1 MKWACV
7 LFTVKPPD
15 GAQRRS
21 YSRCPA
27 VSEVA
32 VTRRKAQDLPSQRL
46 RHSWQATSSG
56 SARRSPGQGPQPVA
70 RPVFAPHAA
79 VAALGAA
86 VACFP
91 GAMPVRLAPLLHR
104 TARLCANAHSIPRL
118 QPERITMSSNSQG
131 VPTLV
136 ITGAHPKLYNHD
148 LAPTAPEGRTWGV
161 FSLVAMWMSDVHSV
175 GGYTFAASLFFLGLT
190 GWQVLISMLVGIL
203 AVYFLINLIGRPS
216 LRYGIPY
223 PVVARISFGVMGAN
237 LAAVVRGIVGIV
249 WYGVQTYFAS
259 KAVQVLIVTLA
270 PASAQLTHNNIL
282 GLSTLAWFS
291 FLFMWFF
298 QLLIFMSG
306 MERIRRFID
315 FCGPMVYVVMFAL
328 AIWMLWQ
335 TGFSSLALQL
345 SPPAASNAA
354 TIGVMANAA
363 MLIVA
368 YFAAL
373 LLNFGDFARFGKDE
387 AAMKMGNFLGL
398 PVNFLVFSIIT
409 VIVTSGTLKVF
420 GQAIMDPVLIVEKI
434 GNPIVIIIG
443 SVTFIVATMGINI
456 VANFVSPAYDI
467 ANLYPEKIN
476 FRLGGLITSILS
488 VLVCPWLFVSSPQA
502 ITLFVSIFG
511 AVLGPLFG
519 TIMADY
525 YLVKRQAVKV
535 DDLYSMSPAGSYFYH
550 GGWNRN
556 AVIALAASG
565 FLSIGLALLGA
576 YDYII
581 NVGDWGWLIGAGA
594 AGLVYRA
601 LSSRSVRAA

>member
-1 MKWACV
+1 
-7 LFTVKPPD
+7 
-15 GAQRRS
+15 
-21 YSRCPA
+21 
-27 VSEVA
+27 
-32 VTRRKAQDLPSQRL
+32 
-46 RHSWQATSSG
+46 
-56 SARRSPGQGPQPVA
+56 
-70 RPVFAPHAA
+70 
-79 VAALGAA
+79 
-86 VACFP
+86 
-91 GAMPVRLAPLLHR
+91 
-104 TARLCANAHSIPRL
+104 
-118 QPERITMSSNSQG
+118 MSSDQES

-148 LAPTAPEGRTWGV
+148 LAPTAPAGRTWGV
-161 FSLVAMWMSDVHSV
+161 FSLFAMWMSDVHSV

-190 GWQVLISMLVGIL
+190 GWQVLISMVLGITI
-203 AVYFLINLIGRPS
+203 VYFLMNLIGRPS

-237 LAAVVRGIVGIV
+237 LAAVVRGVVGIV

-259 KAVQVLIVTLA
+259 KAVQILVVTLI
-270 PASAQLTHNNIL
+270 PSAADLTHNNIA
-282 GLSTLAWFS
+282 GLSTLAWMS

-298 QLLIFMSG
+298 QLMIFLSG

-315 FCGPMVYVVMFAL
+315 FCGPVVYVVMFAL

-335 TGFSSLALQL
+335 TGFSSLNLQL
-345 SPPAASNAA
+345 SPPAPTVGA

-420 GQAIMDPVLIVEKI
+420 GQAIMDPVLIVERI
-434 GNPIVIIIG
+434 GNPVVVIIG
-443 SVTFIVATMGINI
+443 SLTFIVATMGINI

-467 ANLYPEKIN
+467 ANLYPERIN

-488 VLVCPWLFVSSPQA
+488 VMVCPWLFVASPQA

-511 AVLGPLFG
+511 SVLGPMFG
-519 TIMADY
+519 IIVADY
-525 YLVKRQAVKV
+525 FLVRNQHVVV
-535 DDLYSMSPAGSYFYH
+535 DDLYSMSPSGIYH
-550 GGWNRN
+550 YSSGWNRN
-556 AVIALAASG
+556 AVTALAIAG
-565 FLSIGLALLGA
+565 FISIGLALLAA
-576 YDYII
+576 YGSPV
-581 NVGDWGWLIGAGA
+581 NVGDWAWLIGAGTGA
-594 AGLVYRA
+594 LVYRG
-601 LSSRSVRAA
+601 LSGQSARAAAMIPGE

>member
-1 MKWACV
+1 
-7 LFTVKPPD
+7 
-15 GAQRRS
+15 
-21 YSRCPA
+21 
-27 VSEVA
+27 
-32 VTRRKAQDLPSQRL
+32 
-46 RHSWQATSSG
+46 
-56 SARRSPGQGPQPVA
+56 
-70 RPVFAPHAA
+70 
-79 VAALGAA
+79 
-86 VACFP
+86 
-91 GAMPVRLAPLLHR
+91 
-104 TARLCANAHSIPRL
+104 
-118 QPERITMSSNSQG
+118 MSSNSQG

-203 AVYFLINLIGRPS
+203 AVYFLMNLIGRPS

-259 KAVQVLIVTLA
+259 KAVQVLIVTLV
-270 PASAQLTHNNIL
+270 PASAELTHNNIF
-282 GLSTLAWFS
+282 GLSALAWFS

-345 SPPAASNAA
+345 SPPAASTTA

-363 MLIVA
+363 MLIIA

-434 GNPIVIIIG
+434 GNPVVVIIG

-467 ANLYPEKIN
+467 ANLYPERIT
-476 FRLGGLITSILS
+476 FRLGGLITSVLS
-488 VLVCPWLFVSSPQA
+488 VLVCPWLFVASPQA

-511 AVLGPLFG
+511 AVLGPMFG
-519 TIMADY
+519 IIVADY
-525 YLVKRQAVKV
+525 YLVKRQTFVV
-535 DDLYSMSPAGSYFYH
+535 GELYTMSPDGAFHYD
-550 GGWNRN
+550 GGWNRW
-556 AVIALAASG
+556 ALIALAAAG
-565 FLSIGLALLGA
+565 ALSIGLSLLGA
-576 YDYII
+576 YGVIF
-581 NVGDWGWLIGAGA
+581 NVGDWGWLIGSGAGA
-594 AGLVYRA
+594 LAYLGLSRRRRPAFAGA
-601 LSSRSVRAA
+601 GE